1 MSSRPKSSQAI
12 ALFPFLAVLVCT
24 MGALIFLLLII
35 TRLSADQPVAEVDPV
50 PQLDIANTVAIAP
63 VYLPPPV
70 DTEPEESEPPAEP
83 KIDVRAVAIAQRQ
96 REQESLNAQ
105 WQAKVEHLSAAHEER
120 LRLLSQRQQLN
131 KVASQR
137 AGALQTELK
146 TLEVK
151 LGRMTGE
158 LSASSTEDATAK
170 ERIEL
175 ETQIKELKRRMR
187 AAQQSSSEDVFEV
200 VPFDIITGTSRRPI
214 LIECTAKGLR
224 FIPED
229 ITVTPEDL
237 AGFTP
242 AVNPLIVGASAL
254 VNYWTAWNIRQ
265 PNPAREPEP
274 YVLLLVKPS
283 GTIAYYVAIKMMS
296 DLRQPHGYE
305 LIEEDTVLQMPPV
318 DAGAKAACEA
328 AISRLLAERNQAMRQ
343 AGSGGFGMG
352 RGRYGSGSGAGAG
365 SGRGASSGGGSGSPS
380 DNGGLGGGGP
390 ATGGGSRGGRFGGGQ
405 PGGGAFPAR
414 GTGARPEGAI
424 ESTGEVGEEPGE
436 PNEFALS
443 DIIDKQE
450 SGSRV
455 YERVENF
462 EGSKRGSNGGSGR
475 TASAQGPGGVPGP
488 GGAPGAGLRGGT
500 GGGSSR
506 QMVTASSG
514 GGRQGG
520 ASKPG
525 SVPRSPGSSD
535 PSGIEQLEDDGEE
548 EGAEDGE
555 PGGSKMRP
563 DIGLGSSGRRSIPV
577 EDRRSKNHKQSDRNA
592 PTDPEQLASRHWG
605 ISEPG
610 AAIGLEREIRIDVEP
625 NRYVIGKKHGV
636 PLVDTDGREDTFV
649 KVVTVIDLQARE
661 WGKPPQ
667 GFFWKPS
674 VRFVIADGGDANYE
688 RIHSFFERAGLS
700 TSREYPHDHPPEKI
714 ETAKAPA
721 APPTTTHTPAPAAP
735 KTTRR
740 LFRGILR

>member
-35 TRLSADQPVAEVDPV
+35 TRLSADQPVAEVDPASQT

-70 DTEPEESEPPAEP
+70 DTEPEEPEEPEQPAEP
-83 KIDVRAVAIAQRQ
+83 TIDVRAVAIAQRQ

-137 AGALQTELK
+137 AVAMQTELK

-158 LSASSTEDATAK
+158 LSASSTEDGTAK

-175 ETQIKELKRRMR
+175 ETQIKALKRRMR
-187 AAQQSSSEDVFEV
+187 AAQQSSGEDKFEV
-200 VPFDIITGTSRRPI
+200 IPFDIITGTSRRPI

-242 AVNPLIVGASAL
+242 NVNPLLVGAGAL

-274 YVLLLVKPS
+274 YVLLLVRPS
-283 GTIAYYVAIKMMS
+283 GTIAYYVAIKMLS

-343 AGSGGFGMG
+343 AGAGGFGVG
-352 RGRYGSGSGAGAG
+352 RGRYGGG
-365 SGRGASSGGGSGSPS
+365 SGGGSGSGS
-380 DNGGLGGGGP
+380 GSGGPGGGGLVGGGP
-390 ATGGGSRGGRFGGGQ
+390 STGGVPRGGRIGGGQ
-405 PGGGAFPAR
+405 PGGGAVPAR
-414 GTGARPEGAI
+414 GTGARPDGAI
-424 ESTGEVGEEPGE
+424 ESSEEGEDPGE
-436 PNEFALS
+436 PSEFALS

-455 YERVENF
+455 WERVENF
-462 EGSKRGSNGGSGR
+462 EGSKRGSNGGGSR
-475 TASAQGPGGVPGP
+475 TASAQGA
-488 GGAPGAGLRGGT
+488 GGAPGAGVRGGT
-500 GGGSSR
+500 GSGSSR

-548 EGAEDGE
+548 EGSEDGE
-555 PGGSKMRP
+555 PGGTKLRP
-563 DIGLGSSGRRSIPV
+563 DIGLGSSGKRSIPV
-577 EDRRSKNHKQSDRNA
+577 EDRRSKNHRQSDRNA

-649 KVVTVIDLQARE
+649 KVVSVIDLQARE

-688 RIHSFFERAGLS
+688 RIQSFFERAGLS
-700 TSREYPHDHPPEKI
+700 TSREYPHDHPPEKT

-735 KTTRR
+735 KTVRR

>member
-1 MSSRPKSSQAI
+1 LIFMSSRPKSSQAI

-35 TRLSADQPVAEVDPV
+35 TRLSADQSVAEVNPV
-50 PQLDIANTVAIAP
+50 PQLNIANTVAIAP
-63 VYLPPPV
+63 VSLPPAV
-70 DTEPEESEPPAEP
+70 EIEPEEPEPPAEP
-83 KIDVRAVAIAQRQ
+83 TIDVRAVALAQRQ

-105 WQAKVEHLSAAHEER
+105 WQAKVEHLSAAHEQR

-137 AGALQTELK
+137 AVAMQTELK

-158 LSASSTEDATAK
+158 LSASSTEDGTAK

-175 ETQIKELKRRMR
+175 ETQIKALKRRMR
-187 AAQQSSSEDVFEV
+187 AAQQSSGEDKFEV
-200 VPFDIITGTSRRPI
+200 IPFDIITGTSRRPI

-242 AVNPLIVGASAL
+242 NVNPLMVGASAL

-265 PNPAREPEP
+265 PNPSREPEP
-274 YVLLLVKPS
+274 YVLLLVRPS
-283 GTIAYYVAIKMMS
+283 GTIAYYVAIKMLA

-318 DAGAKAACEA
+318 DAGAKTACEV

-343 AGSGGFGMG
+343 AGASGFGTG
-352 RGRYGSGSGAGAG
+352 RGRYGGGGGGGSVSGS
-365 SGRGASSGGGSGSPS
+365 GGSGS
-380 DNGGLGGGGP
+380 GGPGGGGLVGGGP
-390 ATGGGSRGGRFGGGQ
+390 STGGVPRGGRIGGGQ
-405 PGGGAFPAR
+405 PGGGAGPAR
-414 GTGARPEGAI
+414 GTGARPDGAI
-424 ESTGEVGEEPGE
+424 ESTGDEGEDPGE
-436 PNEFALS
+436 PGEFALS

-450 SGSRV
+450 SGNRV
-455 YERVENF
+455 WERVENF
-462 EGSKRGSNGGSGR
+462 EGSKRGPNGGSGR
-475 TASAQGPGGVPGP
+475 TGSAQGTAGP
-488 GGAPGAGLRGGT
+488 PGAGSRGGSGT

-514 GGRQGG
+514 GGRQGT

-525 SVPRSPGSSD
+525 SVPRSPGSGD

-555 PGGSKMRP
+555 PGGSKLRP
-563 DIGLGSSGRRSIPV
+563 DIGLGSSGKRSIPV

-592 PTDPEQLASRHWG
+592 PTEPEQLASRHWG
-605 ISEPG
+605 MSEPG

-649 KVVTVIDLQARE
+649 KVVSVIDLQARE

-688 RIHSFFERAGLS
+688 RIHSYFERAGLS